1 MLRITYDG
9 GKVLDGTLPQA
20 RGLMNWYLQNYLMN
34 WRAQL
39 RLSSEGKGVVYG
51 TPALIAFLVVACAST
66 KFNGLYLTLIYLVSY
81 FVGVQIMLFRY
92 NLRACECLRL
102 TDFLPEIKEQLEDNI
117 VDVPREAKIDLLSYF
132 YGEVPGS
139 RTPFIGAVRKN
150 DDLLIIKKDGSA
162 ESSRFTTATQE
173 EWRYLLKEMPNGK
186 AYSIVDLIYNK
197 AKK

>member
-9 GKVLDGTLPQA
+9 GKILDETLPQTK
-20 RGLMNWYLQNYLMN
+20 GLMSWYLQRYIMN

-39 RLSSEGKGVVYG
+39 RLSWEGKVVVYG
-51 TPALIAFLVVACAST
+51 TSALAAFLVIACAST
-66 KFNGLYLTLIYLVSY
+66 KFSGLCLAFIYLFSY
-81 FVGVQIMLFRY
+81 LIGVQIMLS
-92 NLRACECLRL
+92 CLDL
-102 TDFLPEIKEQLEDNI
+102 EDCLHLSGFLPKTKEQLEDNI
-117 VDVPREAKIDLLSYF
+117 VDVPRAAKIDLLSYF
-132 YGEVPGS
+132 FGEVPGS
-139 RTPFIGAVRKN
+139 RSPFIGAVRKN